1 MNKMCNNY
9 FKVTVISVAWLVY
22 LTLLVIPFAEEYNFL
37 STAERPQSDKLVIYF
52 FMTIPLFV
60 IYLIYIFT
68 KFKSIVF
75 LKSLIYPLLIIGAY
89 LGLFISLLIFGGP
102 ILWLL
107 IFTVPL
113 IFILILINFVTGL
126 ISDYKYYEK
135 LWKN

>member
-1 MNKMCNNY
+1 MCNNY

-113 IFILILINFVTGL
+113 IFILILISFVTGL

>member
-113 IFILILINFVTGL
+113 IFILILISFVTGL

>member
-1 MNKMCNNY
+1 MCNNY

-89 LGLFISLLIFGGP
+89 IGLFISLLIFGGP

>member
-1 MNKMCNNY
+1 MCNNY

>member
-1 MNKMCNNY
+1 MCNNY
-9 FKVTVISVAWLVY
+9 FKVTVISVAWLVS

>member
-1 MNKMCNNY
+1 MCNNY

-68 KFKSIVF
+68 KFKRVSYF
-75 LKSLIYPLLIIGAY
+75 LKA
-89 LGLFISLLIFGGP
+89 LFIR
-102 ILWLL
+102 
-107 IFTVPL
+107 
-113 IFILILINFVTGL
+113 
-126 ISDYKYYEK
+126 Y
-135 LWKN
+135 